1 MLRARSLMRAR
12 SLNSGVIAAMA
23 PDASTDFGFQ
33 SVPWAEKTA
42 RVREV
47 FDSVAGRY
55 DLMNDLMSGGL
66 HRLWKAAFIT
76 WLRPRA
82 EMHLLDL
89 AGGTGDIAFRF
100 LAAGG
105 GRVTVADINQEML
118 LVGQKRAQGWRAKRR
133 GMPGAIDWLCA
144 NGESLPIPDAS
155 VDAVTCA
162 FGIRNMTDKVQA
174 LSEMHR
180 VLKPGGRFM
189 CLEFSHLALPGLAG
203 LYDKYSFQVVPRLGR
218 MVAGDEASYRYLAE
232 SIRTFPDQEA
242 FAAMITDAGLD
253 NVSYRNLAGGIA
265 AMHSAWR
272 I

>member
-1 MLRARSLMRAR
+1 
-12 SLNSGVIAAMA
+12 MA

-33 SVPWAEKTA
+33 RVPWGEKTA
-42 RVREV
+42 RVRGV
-47 FDSVAGRY
+47 FSSVAGRY
-55 DLMNDLMSGGL
+55 DVMNDLMSGGL

-82 EMHLLDL
+82 GMHLLDL

-105 GRVTVADINQEML
+105 DRVTVADINRDML
-118 LVGQKRAQGWRAKRR
+118 FVGQHRARR
-133 GMPGAIDWLCA
+133 RHLSGSIEWLCA
-144 NGESLPIPDAS
+144 NAEGLPLPDAS

-162 FGIRNMTDKVQA
+162 FGIRNMTDKAGA
-174 LSEMHR
+174 LAEMYR
-180 VLKPGGRFM
+180 VLKPGGRFL
-189 CLEFSHLALPGLAG
+189 CLEFSRLALPGLEG

-232 SIRTFPDQEA
+232 SIRTFPDQDA
-242 FAAMITDAGLD
+242 FAAMLTQAGLGK
-253 NVSYRNLAGGIA
+253 VSYRNLAGGIA

>member
-1 MLRARSLMRAR
+1 
-12 SLNSGVIAAMA
+12 MA

-33 SVPWAEKTA
+33 SVPWGEKTA

-55 DLMNDLMSGGL
+55 DVMNDLMSGGL

-76 WLRPRA
+76 WLRPRTK
-82 EMHLLDL
+82 MHLLDL

-118 LVGQKRAQGWRAKRR
+118 LVGRKKARRRAG
-133 GMPGAIDWLCA
+133 GAIDWLCTD
-144 NGESLPIPDAS
+144 GESLPIPDAS

-162 FGIRNMTDKVQA
+162 FGIRNMTDKPQA
-174 LSEMHR
+174 LAEIHR

-189 CLEFSHLALPGLAG
+189 CLEFSRLALPGLAD

-218 MVAGDEASYRYLAE
+218 MVAGDEDSYRYLAE
-232 SIRTFPDQEA
+232 SIRTFPDQDT
-242 FAAMITDAGLD
+242 FAAMITDAELD

>member
-1 MLRARSLMRAR
+1 MASDAR
-12 SLNSGVIAAMA
+12 
-23 PDASTDFGFQ
+23 TDFGFQ
-33 SVPWAEKTA
+33 SIPWEEKTA
-42 RVREV
+42 RVRGV

-76 WLRPRA
+76 WLRPRPN
-82 EMHLLDL
+82 MHLLDL

-105 GRVTVADINQEML
+105 GTVTVADINQEML
-118 LVGQKRAQGWRAKRR
+118 LVGKGRARR
-133 GMPGAIDWLCA
+133 RHVDGDIAWLCA

-162 FGIRNMTDKVQA
+162 FGIRNMTDKARA

-180 VLKPGGRFM
+180 VLRPGGRFL
-189 CLEFSHLALPGLAG
+189 CLEFSRLVLPGLEG

-218 MVAGDEASYRYLAE
+218 CVAGDGESYRYLAE
-232 SIRTFPDQEA
+232 SIRTFPDQDS
-242 FAAMITDAGLD
+242 FATMIAEAGLD